1 MPGIVYKARL
11 MILCLG
17 LTPVYQRS
25 MSFERVMLDDVNRA
39 IQVYDY
45 ASGKSINVARVLHTL
60 GQDALITGFIGGA
73 RGAMLSGDLHAAG
86 LRHDFIT
93 VAPET
98 RQCITVIDRAA
109 GTATE
114 LVEESAPVQESDW
127 RGLEHKLESIL
138 PGARIWIFSGT
149 LTPGAPPDF
158 FARWLPLAR
167 QTRATA
173 IIDTRGEPLRRAMQ
187 HSNVIL
193 KMNRD
198 ELAMTLNQDLSED
211 SRLIDAIRTHT
222 PAEGKMIV
230 TLGAAGA
237 LASDGRSCWRVVSPR
252 VQAISAI
259 GSGDAFA
266 AGLAAGIVD
275 QKPFPESLQLAAACG
290 AANAM
295 SALAGHLTRK
305 DVERLIDEVCVEEM
319 K

>member
-1 MPGIVYKARL
+1 

-17 LTPVYQRS
+17 VTPVYQRS
-25 MSFERVMLDDVNRA
+25 MSFDRVTLDDVNRA
-39 IQVYDY
+39 RKVHDY
-45 ASGKSINVARVLHTL
+45 ASGKSINVGRVLHAL
-60 GQDALITGFIGGA
+60 GQDALITGFIGGR
-73 RGAMLSGDLHAAG
+73 RGTMLCRDLDAAG

-114 LVEESAPVQESDW
+114 LVEESAPVQEPDW
-127 RGLEHKLESIL
+127 RGLEQKLESIL
-138 PGARIWIFSGT
+138 PKARVWIFSGT

-167 QTRATA
+167 QTGATT
-173 IIDTRGEPLRRAMQ
+173 IIDARGEPLRLAMQ

-193 KMNRD
+193 KMNRN
-198 ELAMTLNQDLSED
+198 ELAATLDCDLTD
-211 SRLIDAIRTHT
+211 DNRLIDTIRSHT

-230 TLGAAGA
+230 TLGTGGA
-237 LASDGRSCWRVVSPR
+237 IASDGRSCWRVISPKVRAVSA
-252 VQAISAI
+252 V

-266 AGLAAGIVD
+266 AGLASGIVD
-275 QKPFPESLQLAAACG
+275 GKPFRETLQLAAACG

-295 SALAGHLTRK
+295 TPLAGHVSREE
-305 DVERLIDEVCVEEM
+305 VERLCAQVLVV
-319 K
+319 

>member
-1 MPGIVYKARL
+1 MPSIVYKVRL

-25 MSFERVMLDDVNRA
+25 MTLERVMLDDVNRA
-39 IQVYDY
+39 SQVHDY
-45 ASGKSINVARVLHTL
+45 ASGKSINVARVLHAL
-60 GQDALITGFIGGA
+60 GQDPLITGFIGGT
-73 RGAMLSGDLHAAG
+73 RGTMLCRDLDAAG

-114 LVEESAPVQESDW
+114 LVEESAPVQDRDW
-127 RGLEHKLESIL
+127 RALEQMLESIL
-138 PGARIWIFSGT
+138 PKSRIWIFSGT

-167 QTRATA
+167 QTGAIA
-173 IIDTRGEPLRRAMQ
+173 IIDARGEPLRLAMQ
-187 HSNVIL
+187 ESNAIL
-193 KMNRD
+193 KMNRN
-198 ELAMTLNQDLSED
+198 ELAMTLNRDLSEE

-237 LASDGRSCWRVVSPR
+237 LASDGRSCWRVISPR
-252 VQAISAI
+252 VRAISAI

-275 QKPFPESLQLAAACG
+275 RKPFPEALQLAAACG

-295 SALAGHLTRK
+295 TALAGHLSRE
-305 DVERLIDEVCVEEM
+305 DVERLTAAVVIEQG
-319 K
+319 